1 MHSIP
6 LPASGIPGTVA
17 LPAPVSERDRNTAID
32 TLRGFA
38 LLGILLMNIVGFG
51 MYVSAYNDP
60 TVTGGATGINLAV
73 WVVLHVLAEGKM
85 RCLFS
90 LVFGAGV
97 ILLTARLDD
106 RTDGADVYYRRML
119 WLLAFGVAHAY
130 LLWHGE
136 ILYPYA
142 LCGLVLYPFRKMSAR
157 GLLVISGLLIALSAG
172 AYVYQGFHHRTMIAD
187 GRAALERASAG
198 HTLTEEE
205 TGARREYEDWL
216 RFAKPTPEQ
225 LEKNT
230 AQWRGG
236 PLDVIAARA
245 EIVMKWHSASY
256 YHPWNWDLWSM
267 MFLGMALMKLRVL
280 GAERALGFYA
290 WLAAIGYGLGIPIN
304 SLSAWR
310 IVSSGFDPAVQ
321 AFSSSTYDI
330 GRLLIAMGHLGLLM
344 VLCKTGALR
353 WVTSRFAAIGQ
364 MAFSNYVLHSVV
376 CAFVFTGYGFALYG
390 QLERYQLY
398 YVVFGLWIVQMIVSP
413 IWLRHYRFGPLEW
426 AWRSLTYWKR
436 QPMRRLAPSPEVAG
450 V

>member
-1 MHSIP
+1 
-6 LPASGIPGTVA
+6 
-17 LPAPVSERDRNTAID
+17 
-32 TLRGFA
+32 
-38 LLGILLMNIVGFG
+38 
-51 MYVSAYNDP
+51 
-60 TVTGGATGINLAV
+60 
-73 WVVLHVLAEGKM
+73 
-85 RCLFS
+85 
-90 LVFGAGV
+90 
-97 ILLTARLDD
+97 
-106 RTDGADVYYRRML
+106 
-119 WLLAFGVAHAY
+119 
-130 LLWHGE
+130 
-136 ILYPYA
+136 
-142 LCGLVLYPFRKMSAR
+142 
-157 GLLVISGLLIALSAG
+157 
-172 AYVYQGFHHRTMIAD
+172 
-187 GRAALERASAG
+187 
-198 HTLTEEE
+198 
-205 TGARREYEDWL
+205 
-216 RFAKPTPEQ
+216 
-225 LEKNT
+225 
-230 AQWRGG
+230 
-236 PLDVIAARA
+236 
-245 EIVMKWHSASY
+245 MKWHSAPY